1 MNNKNIISILAIL
14 VTGIVIVV
22 EKIVTNRKIEEI
34 EDKLIYLGSEYNEIN
49 LRQERHSKISH
60 EAISMIR
67 DEICSVYEH
76 IEELSNIQE
85 EKDRADNNT
94 EKEYGKT
101 RKDNDVAESSDIP
114 IDRR

>member
-1 MNNKNIISILAIL
+1 MNKKNIISILAIIL
-14 VTGIVIVV
+14 TGIVIVV

-34 EDKLIYLGSEYNEIN
+34 EEKLIYLGSEYNEIN
-49 LRQERHSKISH
+49 LRQERYNKISH

-85 EKDRADNNT
+85 EK
-94 EKEYGKT
+94 EYGKVC
-101 RKDNDVAESSDIP
+101 KDRDVSESSDIP